1 MPERYGK
8 SPHPAAAAET
18 GAARPPLPARTS
30 WNEAMPETVVCIC
43 TRRRPRLLAGTLA
56 ALGRMEFGGLLPPGS
71 VGLVVVDNCPDGQAR
86 AVCER
91 AAPGLPLPLRF
102 AEEPREGLSLA
113 RNRAVAE
120 ALAWGARLVAFLD
133 DDDAPRPDWL
143 LHLVAAQERT
153 GAELVF
159 GTWAL
164 SPELRL
170 PPHLARLRYFQPVRL
185 ESVNAFGL
193 PGWAG
198 TYNVLLGR
206 PLLEA
211 LAARGP
217 VFRPEFVAAGG
228 EDTDL
233 FVRARRAGFRFATAP
248 ASVVNRTWEAERLT
262 LGGVLR
268 RAFMHGGSRI
278 QVARANLGPEDLRR
292 LARASWRKLA
302 KAALV
307 LPAAPLRA
315 EGATPALIRV
325 ARGLGELYAWRGR
338 RCGYY
343 AGPAEPSPLAPAAPE
358 PAGVAEGR

>member
-1 MPERYGK
+1 MPEI
-8 SPHPAAAAET
+8 
-18 GAARPPLPARTS
+18 
-30 WNEAMPETVVCIC
+30 VVCVC
-43 TRRRPRLLAGTLA
+43 TRRRPHLLARTLA
-56 ALGRMEFGGLLPPGS
+56 ALGRMEFGDLLAPAS
-71 VGLVVVDNCPDGQAR
+71 VGLVVVDNCPDGRAR
-86 AVCER
+86 AACER
-91 AAPGLPLPLRF
+91 VTPGLPVPLRF
-102 AEEPREGLSLA
+102 ADEPAEGLSLA

-120 ALAWGARLVAFLD
+120 ALAWGARLIAFLD
-133 DDDAPRPDWL
+133 DDDEPRPDWL
-143 LHLVAAQERT
+143 RHLVEAQERT

-185 ESVNAFGL
+185 DNVNAFGL

-206 PLLEA
+206 HVLEV
-211 LAARGP
+211 LGSRGP
-217 VFRPEFVAAGG
+217 VFRPDFVAAGG

-233 FVRARRAGFRFATAP
+233 FVRARRAGFAHAIAP
-248 ASVVNRTWEAERLT
+248 ASVVTRTWEPHRLT

-278 QVARANLGPEDLRR
+278 HVARAHLTPDELRR
-292 LARASWRKLA
+292 LARSSWRKLA
-302 KAALV
+302 KAALT

-338 RCGYY
+338 SCAYY
-343 AGPAEPSPLAPAAPE
+343 APAGRETSVAAPAA
-358 PAGVAEGR
+358 GVVEGR